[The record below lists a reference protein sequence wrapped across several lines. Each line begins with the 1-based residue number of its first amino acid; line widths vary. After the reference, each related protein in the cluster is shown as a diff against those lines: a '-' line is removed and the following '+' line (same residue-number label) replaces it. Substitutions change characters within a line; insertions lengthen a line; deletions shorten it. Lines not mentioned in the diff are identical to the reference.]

1 THLLRPAEKVK
12 AISLHPSDP
21 LLALVDGVSGLL
33 LIQSID
39 GKKIAQVQ
47 PPPIKDDASR
57 TLTSGFSDCYFDT
70 GEDGLW
76 LAAPLSN
83 SECQL
88 ALVETDSWSVVHSAI
103 VEDHFG
109 QSSFSFHSTGK
120 SGLISLWVAAGQD
133 GQEVYLLKR
142 EGSGFTFNRVRELTN
157 CIPPTF

>member
-1 THLLRPAEKVK
+1 MKPMKPNGRIDLQHRAERLRGRPDGSVIIAASVDEHVSLVDLNKNKTHLLRPAEKVK

-57 TLTSGFSDCYFDT
+57 TLTSGFSDCYFDA

-83 SECQL
+83 SE
-88 ALVETDSWSVVHSAI
+88 
-103 VEDHFG
+103 
-109 QSSFSFHSTGK
+109 
-120 SGLISLWVAAGQD
+120 
-133 GQEVYLLKR
+133 
-142 EGSGFTFNRVRELTN
+142 
-157 CIPPTF
+157 